1 MMPQGVEQSSVSS
14 LTKLDSQVRQWTLA
28 TAFDHCRKIALG
40 HYENFPVGSFLVPAT
55 KRPHFYS
62 IYSFARGADDFADEG
77 NLPKQERLDLLENWR
92 DMLVNCQQNKVNH
105 PVFIALAE
113 SIKVCELPLQL
124 FHDLI
129 DAFILDVK
137 RSRHATFNDLLD
149 YSRCS
154 ANPVGRLILLLFGHR
169 DEHLHKMSDKICT
182 ALQLTNFWQDVV
194 VDLAKDRIYI
204 PQQEQ
209 TNFGYGE
216 SDLKANLYNDKYVKM
231 MQSLADR
238 TEEMFLE
245 GKPLCQA
252 VGGRL
257 GIELRLV
264 WLGGTSLLN
273 ALKKEQFNVFA
284 HRPTIKTPQK
294 VKILLK
300 ALIPGTF

>member
-1 MMPQGVEQSSVSS
+1 MMPKGVEYSGVSS
-14 LTKLDSQVRQWTLA
+14 PTKLDSDSRQWTLA
-28 TAFDHCRKIALG
+28 EAFDHCRKIALG
-40 HYENFPVGSFLVPAT
+40 HYENFPVGSLLVPAA
-55 KRPHFYS
+55 KRSHFYS

-77 NLPKQERLDLLENWR
+77 VLPKEERLRLLEDWR
-92 DMLVNCQQNKVNH
+92 EMLIKCQQGKVNH

-113 SIKVCELPLQL
+113 SIKVCKLPLQL

-129 DAFILDVK
+129 DAFVLDVK
-137 RSRHATFNDLLD
+137 RSRHSTFADLLD

-154 ANPVGRLILLLFGHR
+154 ANPVGRLILLLFEHK

-204 PQQEQ
+204 PEQEQ
-209 TNFGYGE
+209 EKFGYSE
-216 SDLKANLYNDKYVKM
+216 SDLKANRYNDNYVKM
-231 MQSLADR
+231 MQSLAER

-264 WLGGTSLLN
+264 WLGGTGLLN
-273 ALKKEQFNVFA
+273 ALKREKFNVFA

-294 VKILLK
+294 AKILLK